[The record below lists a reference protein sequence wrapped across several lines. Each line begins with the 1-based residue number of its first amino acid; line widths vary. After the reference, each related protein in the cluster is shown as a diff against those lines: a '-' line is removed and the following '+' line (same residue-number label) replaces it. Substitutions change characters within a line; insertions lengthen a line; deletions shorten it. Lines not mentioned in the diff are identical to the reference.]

1 LPSKKSGVRYGGF
14 FSVRCETN
22 SSTVA
27 YTSKLDNMCPH
38 DLITYKVLQ
47 QSSYKYIVSQTSNVD
62 TCWYVEVFKN
72 NINNSL
78 VHRKISSPHDCPEGI
93 SQNKMNS

>member
-47 QSSYKYIVSQTSNVD
+47 QSSYKYIVSQTSHILVD
-62 TCWYVEVFKN
+62 TYQWWCSRTIQMTN
-72 NINNSL
+72 
-78 VHRKISSPHDCPEGI
+78 
-93 SQNKMNS
+93 Q